1 MNQSLEQMTTRS
13 KALKINNMNK
23 DAIKKTRKRKKSSN
37 IKNDLE
43 ISIKES
49 PKRESFKAKKT
60 SSESEKK
67 KGSHRKLK
75 FIQEP
80 DAVDKS
86 VLQKNL
92 NTSSNVLKVGKEL
105 EDIVKNKN
113 SISIKKKKLSKNN
126 SSLLSNS
133 QEMTPNQK
141 LKWKVVLRDIKVS
154 PNMITPKSTPPRI
167 NLTPHRSKK
176 TPRKSPISL
185 DSPKT
190 HTKAVPRLLKSPR
203 KLSLSTL
210 SGLENTKKS
219 NKKTHKK
226 TLEKIKHDNSI
237 ELSPSNKDLSTSAV
251 KKSQKSN
258 KNVKTSVRK
267 FSEQQR
273 IVINPRKSKKSE
285 SPSKLRLSSPH
296 QKYYKSMITIPN
308 ITVDLNDTKSSSI
321 RSYKSKTLLS
331 TKRRFLNSK
340 IMTASQIRDLLA
352 EPIVLLEKLSSK
364 NISNIVTISGIKLNT
379 PIKVKSSLIN
389 KNNSPK
395 ILTPTNSPIKL
406 NESVNENSFR
416 LRHSRAK
423 DSNKISLRNKD
434 STLIQEKNKSIPL
447 TSSTPRE
454 EKISLINIELI
465 IDTPIVSVAKMSLN
479 RSNRSNTQLSDI
491 MDRSTIITDISKPS
505 LMDISNDGQ
514 SYFSNSTIQRKLTR
528 SQVSYDENNTILLK
542 ELESKKDDTYELE
555 QPQTLNLRQM
565 IRKRT
570 STDANLITPKM
581 DKRTKVH
588 FKNATSD
595 TNSARKSIKWTAS
608 QSNTSHNAQR
618 NSIMNS
624 SHKLK
629 QIKTPKFHR
638 NSIIS
643 PFKRRSSLTVKNKA
657 NIRLNMTENTPKTL
671 GSISKKTGKILFLDL
686 LVYVFILNS
695 FCIYNLLIYL

>member
-67 KGSHRKLK
+67 KGSRQKLK

-86 VLQKNL
+86 ILQKNL
-92 NTSSNVLKVGKEL
+92 NISSNVLKVRKEL

-113 SISIKKKKLSKNN
+113 SISIKKKKFSKNN
-126 SSLLSNS
+126 SSLLNNS

-210 SGLENTKKS
+210 SGSENTKKS

-273 IVINPRKSKKSE
+273 IVINPRKSKKSG

-296 QKYYKSMITIPN
+296 QKHYESMSTIPN

-340 IMTASQIRDLLA
+340 IITASQIRDLLA
-352 EPIVLLEKLSSK
+352 EPIVLLEKLSFK
-364 NISNIVTISGIKLNT
+364 NISNILTISGIKLNT

-389 KNNSPK
+389 KNNSAK

-406 NESVNENSFR
+406 NESVNENSSFR
-416 LRHSRAK
+416 LRHSHAK
-423 DSNKISLRNKD
+423 DSNKIKLRNKD

-491 MDRSTIITDISKPS
+491 MDRSTIITNISKPS

-514 SYFSNSTIQRKLTR
+514 SYFSNSTIQRKSTQ

-570 STDANLITPKM
+570 STDVNLITPKM
-581 DKRTKVH
+581 DKKTKVH

-657 NIRLNMTENTPKTL
+657 NIRLNMTENTPKTF

-695 FCIYNLLIYL
+695 YIFL